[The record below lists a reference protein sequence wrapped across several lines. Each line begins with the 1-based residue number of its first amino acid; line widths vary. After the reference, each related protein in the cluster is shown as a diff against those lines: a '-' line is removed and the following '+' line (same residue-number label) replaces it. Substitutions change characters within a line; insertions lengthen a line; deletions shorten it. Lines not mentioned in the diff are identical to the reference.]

1 MLLRRTTLTPNFH
14 LLIDG
19 PMRSGVFIFILLI
32 CLSVSA
38 QKRCGTIAPS
48 TGEFENW
55 ISSKIAERSS
65 RARPLATLY
74 QIPVVVHVF
83 HKGESIGTGVN
94 LSDERIKAQI
104 DSLTADFRRMNADAS
119 NTPSAFSSIA
129 ADIEIE
135 FVLAKQDPA
144 GNPTNGINRLR
155 GSRDS
160 YRANSHRPLLR
171 SESYWPAEHY
181 LNIFVLDLQV
191 FLGYASF
198 PLITLEG
205 ITNDTDDFTFDGVL
219 IDYEYFGVNP
229 SASAFESY
237 GRTLTHEVGHWLGLR
252 HIWGDGNCS
261 VDDFVDDTPLADND
275 NGGYTSPCDWPNPDD
290 DEVCM
295 MGEPEMFQNY
305 MDYTDDI
312 CMNLFTEGQKTRM
325 RTVLDNAQNRLS
337 LTTSPGLNEPTR
349 FMDDLAAT
357 NILNPLDAE
366 CSSNFIPILRLE
378 NYGTN
383 EVSSYDVQ
391 LYKNGTPVG
400 AVQSISTSIPP
411 LSSDT
416 VTFSTQSINSPPRSI
431 SFEISNVNG
440 STDGDLSNNT
450 ISKTVTATN
459 THNLPFNEF
468 FEGTPQVLGPIGP
481 SWAWEIVNAP
491 KETPS
496 NQGLVFKAHQNTEW
510 FGEST
515 IIKTP
520 IMNLE
525 GISSGD
531 LEFSYAY
538 ANPPDVFYDGLMVK
552 ASLDCG
558 ETFPDVIFSS
568 FGPNLATALPT
579 SSSFIPANQLEWI
592 DTVLSIT
599 EYRDID
605 GVQFAFVGINGS
617 GNNIYLDDIAIV
629 ETNLFEN
636 DINATNLNGPL
647 ITCAASTEVELRIRN
662 VGSQPIT
669 SFSVKYYI
677 DGDTLESSFNGL
689 NIASKSYA
697 TFPLIMDNLAIGENI
712 AGTEIIMVNGVT
724 DESQVDN
731 ITSTI
736 IYRDIQQDEYPLTV
750 DFESSDNW
758 TVAVEGS
765 DTLWVRSNLTPSRSL
780 RAKGFNATELGKRS
794 WFISPRL
801 HTGGLDSAGLY
812 FKASYASRDGFTDQL
827 KVLLSLDCGQSYLD
841 FPFHNPLFEAGSDS
855 LAVTISSERWIPSN
869 DTEWKEYY
877 LDLSQTFVF
886 NEDIRIAFVFTPG
899 GGNDLYID
907 DISIRGNEPPFYEDM
922 IRVYPNPATQKFNL
936 GFNFPQKEPVI
947 IRLLDMSG
955 RIVFEENI
963 DNAFNQILDYSAPSQ
978 EGLYFI
984 SVIGRGFT
992 TSQKLFI
999 SR

>member
-1 MLLRRTTLTPNFH
+1 
-14 LLIDG
+14 
-19 PMRSGVFIFILLI
+19 MRSGVFIFIFLI

-38 QKRCGTIAPS
+38 QERCGTVAPS

-55 ISSKIAERSS
+55 LSTKIAERTSQ
-65 RARPLATLY
+65 ARPLATLY

-83 HKGESIGTGVN
+83 HKGEPIGTGVN

-104 DSLTADFRRMNADAS
+104 DSLTADFRRMNADAI
-119 NTPSAFSSIA
+119 NTPSEYSSIA
-129 ADIEIE
+129 ADVEIE

-198 PLITLEG
+198 PLISLEG
-205 ITNDTDDFTFDGVL
+205 ITNDADDFTFDGVL

-290 DEVCM
+290 DEVCI

-305 MDYTDDI
+305 MDYTDDV

-325 RTVLDNAQNRLS
+325 RTVMDNAQNRFS
-337 LTTSPGLNEPTR
+337 LTTSPGLSEPTR
-349 FMDDLAAT
+349 FTDDLAAT
-357 NILNPLDAE
+357 NILSPKEAE
-366 CSSNFIPILRLE
+366 CSTNFIPMLRLV

-383 EVSSYDVQ
+383 EVTSYDVQ
-391 LYKNGTPVG
+391 LYKNGNPIG
-400 AVQSISTSIPP
+400 GVQSIVTSLAP

-416 VTFSTQSINSPPRSI
+416 VAFATQSINNPPGSV

-440 STDGDLSNNT
+440 TIEGNPANNT
-450 ISKTVTATN
+450 ILKAVSATS
-459 THNLPFNEF
+459 TLNLPFYDS
-468 FEGTPQVLGPIGP
+468 FEGASQVLGLTGASFP
-481 SWAWEIVNAP
+481 WEVVNAP

-496 NQGLVFKAHQNTEW
+496 NQSLVFKAHQNAEW
-510 FGEST
+510 FGETT

-520 IMNLE
+520 IMNLQ

-538 ANPPDVFYDGLMVK
+538 ANPPNAFYDGLMVK
-552 ASLDCG
+552 ASIDCG

-568 FGPNLATALPT
+568 FGPNLATATPT
-579 SSSFIPANQLEWI
+579 SASFTPANQLEWV

-617 GNNIYLDDIAIV
+617 GNNIYLDDIAVV

-636 DINATNLNGPL
+636 DANAISLNGPL

-669 SFSVKYYI
+669 SFTVEYYI
-677 DGDTLESSFNGL
+677 DGDTLESTFNAL
-689 NIASKSYA
+689 NIPSKSFA
-697 TFPLIMDNLAIGENI
+697 TFPLIIDNLVVGENV
-712 AGTEIIMVNGVT
+712 AGAEIIMVNGVT
-724 DESQVDN
+724 DESLLDN
-731 ITSTI
+731 LISTI
-736 IYRDIQQDEYPLTV
+736 VYRDTQHDEYPLIV
-750 DFESSDNW
+750 DFESPDNW

-765 DTLWVRSNLTPSRSL
+765 DTLWVRSNLTPSKSL
-780 RAKGFNATELGKRS
+780 RAKGFNASELGKRS

-812 FKASYASRDGFTDQL
+812 FRASYASRSGFQDRLQ
-827 KVLLSLDCGQSYLD
+827 VLMSTDCGESYSKTLLD
-841 FPFHNPLFEAGSDS
+841 ADSDS
-855 LAVTISSERWIPSN
+855 LAVSEETQIWLPSN
-869 DTEWKEYY
+869 DMDWKEFR
-877 LDLSQTFVF
+877 LDLSHSFFF

-907 DISIRGNEPPFYEDM
+907 DISIRGNEPPFYEDV
-922 IRVYPNPATQKFNL
+922 IRVYPNPAVLRFNL
-936 GFNFPQKEPVI
+936 GLNLPRKEPVT

-955 RIVFEENI
+955 RIVFEEYVE
-963 DNAFNQILDYSAPSQ
+963 NALNQILEYTAPSQ
-978 EGLYFI
+978 QGLYFI
-984 SVIGRGFT
+984 NVVGNQFT
-992 TSQKLFI
+992 ASQKLFI